1 MTPPL
6 GLHSLTVVMMMIML
20 RAAMMLTV
28 VMMTMLML
36 RAVMMLTVVMMTD
49 QYEAC
54 LDDLEVRGLLRAP
67 SVLITRMIL

>member
-1 MTPPL
+1 MQSVSWSSRTVTPPL
-6 GLHSLTVVMMMIML
+6 GHHS
-20 RAAMMLTV
+20 LTV

>member
-6 GLHSLTVVMMMIML
+6 GHHS
-20 RAAMMLTV
+20 LTV

-36 RAVMMLTVVMMTD
+36 RAVMMTD
-49 QYEAC
+49 QSDAC
-54 LDDLEVRGLLRAP
+54 LDDLEVIGLLRAS